1 LSVSAPDPLLLPAT
15 VQQHLFA
22 TGAQTA
28 QALAAAVAANLQDGV
43 RRRRRAGLIVPGGRT
58 PVAFLDQLAA
68 QQIGWSG
75 VTVSLSDDRLVPAD
89 HADSNEGV
97 VRRHLLQKA
106 AASASLI
113 PLVSAASAPQVQL
126 ASAERALA
134 AMPRPSDA
142 AVLGMGEDGHTASL
156 FPGAPGTAEAL
167 DLRRPERVALVSPA
181 GAPHPRI
188 SLTLRALLDT
198 RAVMILIQGEGKAAA
213 IERAARSDPA
223 RHPIAAFLQQKSV
236 PVHVYYNR

>member
-1 LSVSAPDPLLLPAT
+1 MSAPDPLLLPAT

-106 AASASLI
+106 AA
-113 PLVSAASAPQVQL
+113 
-126 ASAERALA
+126 
-134 AMPRPSDA
+134 
-142 AVLGMGEDGHTASL
+142 GEDGHTASL

-223 RHPIAAFLQQKSV
+223 RHPIAAFLLQKSV